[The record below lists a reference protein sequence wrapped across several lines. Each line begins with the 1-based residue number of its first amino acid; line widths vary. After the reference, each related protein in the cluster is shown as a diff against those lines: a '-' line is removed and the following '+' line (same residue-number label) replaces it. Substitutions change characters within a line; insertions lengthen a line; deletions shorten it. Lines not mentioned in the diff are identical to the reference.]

1 MTGSLKKGSCM
12 TRARS
17 QKKWRTIWMPSRT
30 GSEKRLIGCGQLRQI
45 FVGFWTPQTWS
56 DFSKFGSL
64 AGEMSPCPW
73 LFFFRDPWIGWC
85 IETAHLVKGI
95 VACQASPRLVLEFN
109 IVEAQRNSS
118 KQFSKSQAKVHTG
131 FKWHEPS
138 KDAFKLSTGDHNLVY
153 NGIMHFFE
161 KMCLAEVV
169 RFSVKPQFFFRNY
182 LLPK

>member
-1 MTGSLKKGSCM
+1 MYDPCQV
-12 TRARS
+12 A
-17 QKKWRTIWMPSRT
+17 
-30 GSEKRLIGCGQLRQI
+30 EKVKNDLDAFKDWLRETSHRLWPTEANLC
-45 FVGFWTPQTWS
+45 WS
-56 DFSKFGSL
+56 FNPPNLVRFFQVWQFGRRNVTLS
-64 AGEMSPCPW
+64 MVV
-73 LFFFRDPWIGWC
+73 FFRDPWIGWC

>member
-1 MTGSLKKGSCM
+1 M
-12 TRARS
+12 TRGRS

-30 GSEKRLIGCGQLRQI
+30 GSEKRLIGCGQLMQI
-45 FVGFWTPQTWS
+45 FVGVLTPQKKVRFFPSWS
-56 DFSKFGSL
+56 PAKWPTCL
-64 AGEMSPCPW
+64 W
-73 LFFFRDPWIGWC
+73 LFFWRSMNWLQNWS

-95 VACQASPRLVLEFN
+95 VACQASPRLVSEFN

-118 KQFSKSQAKVHTG
+118 KQFSKSQAKVHSG

-169 RFSVKPQFFFRNY
+169 RFSVRPQFFFLRNY